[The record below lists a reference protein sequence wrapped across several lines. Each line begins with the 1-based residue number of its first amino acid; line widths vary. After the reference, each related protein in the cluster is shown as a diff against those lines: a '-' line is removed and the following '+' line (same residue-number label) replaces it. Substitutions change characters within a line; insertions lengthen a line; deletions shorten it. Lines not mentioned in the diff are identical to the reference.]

1 VARTERIRRK
11 DLRQPDEFMTL
22 SRRAVVYAEDNRTTV
37 FLVGGAIVLVLAAVL
52 IYRAVRASR
61 ETAASR
67 AYAAAHVFME
77 DRKYSEAAGAFQAVA
92 DGYGSTGYA
101 ALAQLQA
108 ANALLAADRAAEA
121 ATAYQKFLDSGPPT
135 DYLRQLALTRLAHA
149 HEKND
154 KPQEALAAYGEAAA
168 LSGPFVEEA
177 LLGQARAAEAAGDA
191 AHAKALYEQF
201 LTKFPASDQRTL
213 VTARI
218 IALGGTP
225 TSAAPASA
233 AASE

>member
-11 DLRQPDEFMTL
+11 DLRQPDEFVTL
-22 SRRAVVYAEDNRTTV
+22 SRRAVGYAEENRTTV

-52 IYRAVRASR
+52 IYRAMRASR
-61 ETAASR
+61 ETAASH

-77 DRKYSEAAGAFQAVA
+77 DRKYPEAASAFQAVA

-101 ALAQLQA
+101 VLAQLQA

-121 ATAYQKFLDSGPPT
+121 AAAYQKFLDSGPPT
-135 DYLRQLALTRLAHA
+135 DYLRQLALVRLAHA
-149 HEKND
+149 QEKND
-154 KPQEALAAYGEAAA
+154 KPQEAVAAYGEAAA

-177 LLGQARAAEAAGDA
+177 FLDQARAAESAGDPA
-191 AHAKALYEQF
+191 KAKALYEQF
-201 LTKFPASDQRTL
+201 LAKFPASDQRTL

-218 IALGGTP
+218 VALGGTP
-225 TSAAPASA
+225 TAEPASA